1 MFCKNCGTEL
11 KEDSKFCSN
20 CGAAFYKEEN
30 VVKKGNEQT
39 ALIRYASFIFCVFNV
54 FLPFIKLFTVPMA
67 DKALSYFNIDIDTN
81 LSFFTAAKL
90 LYTSTKGNIVYGF
103 WMAISFSL
111 LCTVLSVYGAVKA
124 FKNLRNDNVISFY
137 SCILFNNIFSAINLI
152 VPFFIVYLCKEE
164 LGSVLDFT
172 TLFYI
177 WVAIVLINSIYAL
190 SNCKQQDGKIK
201 LIIFSKTERM
211 NFIIF
216 LIISFLLIIGIYCR
230 KQDLYEDVPFLYYS
244 LICLTSIATKL
255 YLFYYGFV
263 CKIQFSLI
271 TCLVFG
277 LSTNISVMAILYY
290 NNYNKGYIILL
301 FIIPILI
308 VLLTQLVKKIKIS
321 LKIKLLICTFV
332 LPLIVGLVALI
343 FGFPGYLDSIY
354 CLVGCSFSYLQLSDI
369 LKFAISGI
377 VSWALLM
384 IFIKKN
390 YKLKESS

>member
-1 MFCKNCGTEL
+1 MFCKNCGTEV
-11 KEDSKFCSN
+11 KDNSKFCSK
-20 CGAAFYKEEN
+20 CGAEFHEEKN
-30 VVKKGNEQT
+30 VVKKENEPT
-39 ALIRYASFIFCVFNV
+39 TLIRYVSLIFCVFNV

-67 DKALSYFNIDIDTN
+67 DKALSYFNIDMDTN
-81 LSFFTAAKL
+81 FSFFTAAKL
-90 LYTSTKGNIVYGF
+90 LYTSTNGNIVYGF

-111 LCTVLSVYGAVKA
+111 LCTVLSAYGAVKA
-124 FKNLRNDNVISFY
+124 FKNLRNDNVTSFY

-152 VPFFIVYLCKEE
+152 VPFFIVYVCKEE

-201 LIIFSKTERM
+201 LVLFSKTERM

-216 LIISFLLIIGIYCR
+216 LIISVLLIIGIYCR
-230 KQDLYEDVPFLYYS
+230 KQNLYEDIPFLYYTI
-244 LICLTSIATKL
+244 ICLTSIATKL

-271 TCLVFG
+271 TCLVFS
-277 LSTNISVMAILYY
+277 LSTNISLIVFCYY
-290 NNYNKGYIILL
+290 NNYNKGYTILL

-308 VLLTQLVKKIKIS
+308 ALLTQLMKKIKIS
-321 LKIKLLICTFV
+321 LIIKLLICTFV
-332 LPLIVGLVALI
+332 LPFIVGLVALI

-354 CLVGCSFSYLQLSDI
+354 YFVGCSFSYLQLSGI
-369 LKFAISGI
+369 LGFAISGI
-377 VSWALLM
+377 VSWILLM

-390 YKLKESS
+390 YKLKENN